1 MDVRAS
7 LSFLSQWIYPPRCL
21 LCGHSGQK
29 QDGIAVDLCG
39 DCQSQLPFNQSA
51 CSSCALPLPEDTSHG
66 VICGRCQTRPPAFDT
81 SLSLF
86 RYEQPVV
93 WLVQQLK
100 FNDRLAH
107 ARLLGDMLAR
117 EIRGSDER
125 PQCIIPVPLHK
136 KRLRER
142 GFNQSV
148 ELAKPVALK
157 TGLPLE
163 LSLVKRVRPTE
174 SQTGLDAKQR
184 KKNIKGA
191 FTIIKKN
198 PYKHVA
204 VIDDVVTTGST
215 INELARVL
223 KRAGVRRVDVWS
235 IARAI

>member
-1 MDVRAS
+1 MDVMAS
-7 LSFLSQWIYPPRCL
+7 LSHLSQWIYPPRCL
-21 LCGHSGQK
+21 LCGHPGQK
-29 QDGIAVDLCG
+29 QGHVAVDLCG
-39 DCQSQLPFNQSA
+39 FCQHQLPLNQSA
-51 CSSCALPLPEDTSHG
+51 CASCALPLPQDASPG
-66 VICGRCQTRPPAFDT
+66 AICGRCQKKPPAFDT

-86 RYEQPVV
+86 RYEQPAV
-93 WLVQQLK
+93 WLIQQLK

-107 ARLLGDMLAR
+107 ARLLGSLLAQ
-117 EIRGSDER
+117 EVQHCDGL
-125 PQCIIPVPLHK
+125 PQCIIPVPLFSR
-136 KRLRER
+136 RLRKR

-148 ELAKPVALK
+148 ELAKPVAHK

-163 LSLVKRVRPTE
+163 LSLVKRIRPTE
-174 SQTGLDAKQR
+174 SQTGLDARQR